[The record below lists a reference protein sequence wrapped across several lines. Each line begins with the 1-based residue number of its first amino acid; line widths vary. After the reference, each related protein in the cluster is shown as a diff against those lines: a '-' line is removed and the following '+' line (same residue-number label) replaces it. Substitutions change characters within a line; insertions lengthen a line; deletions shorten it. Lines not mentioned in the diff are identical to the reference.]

1 MVNAMKTFVGWNSI
15 YSKGTLQEIKQ
26 RRDTM
31 KGLTKAILHKEGQE
45 PIEVYVHGENGT
57 FIDTSDDCKVKR
69 MIQVSKQFPSR
80 CLFSARETELSQ
92 FISKA
97 PRNMFRGD
105 TL

>member
-1 MVNAMKTFVGWNSI
+1 MYLKAGGDEMNK
-15 YSKGTLQEIKQ
+15 L
-26 RRDTM
+26 TM
-31 KGLTKAILHKEGQE
+31 AILHKDGQE
-45 PIEVYVHGENGT
+45 PVEVYVHGENGT

-105 TL
+105 SRGSNSC